1 MGVLLKLNL
10 LLLLVF
16 IERKSSCKVVF
27 YCFTPELQTLPSAP
41 NADLPVLSRSLE
53 GVLFCFVFVEFF
65 FTVSSICV
73 GNIVSR
79 FPLPSIP
86 LY

>member
-16 IERKSSCKVVF
+16 IERKSSCKVIF

-41 NADLPVLSRSLE
+41 NADLSVLSPSLE

-65 FTVSSICV
+65 FLQFL
-73 GNIVSR
+73 R
-79 FPLPSIP
+79 FVLATSF
-86 LY
+86 LGFLS

>member
-16 IERKSSCKVVF
+16 IERKSSCKVIF

-41 NADLPVLSRSLE
+41 NADLSVLSPSLE
-53 GVLFCFVFVEFF
+53 GVLFLQFLRFVLATSFLGFL
-65 FTVSSICV
+65 S
-73 GNIVSR
+73 
-79 FPLPSIP
+79 
-86 LY
+86 